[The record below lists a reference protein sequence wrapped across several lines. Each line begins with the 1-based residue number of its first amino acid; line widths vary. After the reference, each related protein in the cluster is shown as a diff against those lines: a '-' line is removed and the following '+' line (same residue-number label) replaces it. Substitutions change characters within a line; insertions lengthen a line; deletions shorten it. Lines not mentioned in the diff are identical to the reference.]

1 MEDALRRQ
9 LAAAIGTSGME
20 SGNVVHPAN
29 TVQLREVLAACSAAA
44 VAVAPKGSPQEAG
57 ATVVVDAD
65 NLDSIRLDPTALL
78 MHVGAAASWVAVRE
92 AAGARRLAVSG
103 LPTVRSE
110 RVGESVALG
119 EIAHRTLAGVELL
132 TPDGELIVA
141 GGRTLKDVVGY
152 DLAGLAL
159 GGGQRLGL
167 IMAVTLRLD
176 PAGSRVPAQ
185 PGLGP
190 WRGDSPVDVATAFAG

>member
-1 MEDALRRQ
+1 
-9 LAAAIGTSGME
+9 
-20 SGNVVHPAN
+20 
-29 TVQLREVLAACSAAA
+29 
-44 VAVAPKGSPQEAG
+44 
-57 ATVVVDAD
+57 
-65 NLDSIRLDPTALL
+65 
-78 MHVGAAASWVAVRE
+78 MHVGAAAEWVAVRE
-92 AAGARRLAVSG
+92 AAAARRLAVSG

-119 EIAHRTLAGVELL
+119 EIAHRTLAGVTLL
-132 TPDGELIVA
+132 TACGELISA

-167 IMAVTLRLD
+167 IMAVALRLD
-176 PAGSRVPAQ
+176 PDGARVPAQ

-190 WRGDSPVDVATAFAG
+190 WRGDCPVDIVTAFARDELQATSPVSG